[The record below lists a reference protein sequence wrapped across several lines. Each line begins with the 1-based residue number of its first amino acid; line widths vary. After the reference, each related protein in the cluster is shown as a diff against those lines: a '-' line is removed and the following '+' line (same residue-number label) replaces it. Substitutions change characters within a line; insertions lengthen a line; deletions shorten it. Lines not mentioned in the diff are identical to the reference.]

1 MIVRCVLSRRFRG
14 GASGRSGVAGRRGN
28 RYAARGG
35 CRRTLAFGRCLNGV
49 TAGGQAKGC
58 GEAQGQDSDSFF
70 TAFSLFWYY
79 PKVCRGA
86 PWCGCLVRG
95 PGRLDLMVTP
105 YPATTTTVLS
115 RAILK
120 RIKAPRTYPLGVDK
134 HEALLSVSAESEKPE
149 EMTYRS

>member
-1 MIVRCVLSRRFRG
+1 MLAVEAESLADVETDTLPKVD
-14 GASGRSGVAGRRGN
+14 ADAL
-28 RYAARGG
+28 
-35 CRRTLAFGRCLNGV
+35 LAFGRCLNGV

-79 PKVCRGA
+79 PEVCRGA

-95 PGRLDLMVTP
+95 PGRFDLMVAP

-120 RIKAPRTYPLGVDK
+120 RIKAPRTCPFFWGGDK
-134 HEALLSVSAESEKPE
+134 HEALLSVSAGSEKPE